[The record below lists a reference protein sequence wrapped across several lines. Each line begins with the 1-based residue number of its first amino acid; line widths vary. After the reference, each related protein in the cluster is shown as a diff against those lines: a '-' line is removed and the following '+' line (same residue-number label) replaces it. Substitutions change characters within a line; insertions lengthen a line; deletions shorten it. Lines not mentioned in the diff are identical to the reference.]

1 MTAEEFARLLDGRR
15 VGRGKWIAR
24 CPAHADSHP
33 SLSITTGRKVD
44 VVFRCMSQGCTAN
57 EILAAMGLRWRDL
70 LGRRPQM
77 SREARSR
84 LADERALHSLRDIR
98 RLMAIDTYLSF
109 PEMGVSQRQ
118 VEGWDAIT
126 RQIRDIEERLNPKLK
141 EIRLRGEKTYRF
153 VKKWGWDKLWNLYL
167 ERSNAL

>member
-1 MTAEEFARLLDGRR
+1 
-15 VGRGKWIAR
+15 
-24 CPAHADSHP
+24 
-33 SLSITTGRKVD
+33 
-44 VVFRCMSQGCTAN
+44 
-57 EILAAMGLRWRDL
+57 
-70 LGRRPQM
+70 
-77 SREARSR
+77 
-84 LADERALHSLRDIR
+84 
-98 RLMAIDTYLSF
+98 MAIDTYLSF